1 MVFSRGWLTGLRK
14 LNKLK
19 SKRGDVSPLFIKAG
33 SALTANHTASVFCAR
48 CRGSDRVPERLWFG
62 YGGCISIR
70 FPAGELPL
78 RSLPCLRRRFRAGHR
93 GFENSFSSL
102 APLRRAATG
111 ERVRKKCHPLM
122 GAVA

>member
-62 YGGCISIR
+62 YGGCIFIP
-70 FPAGELPL
+70 FPAVGL
-78 RSLPCLRRRFRAGHR
+78 SLTSVPCRKRRFMAGR
-93 GFENSFSSL
+93 RSFENRFVSL
-102 APLRRAATG
+102 ATPRPAPTG
-111 ERVRKKCHPLM
+111 WMYQEE
-122 GAVA
+122 VA

>member
-70 FPAGELPL
+70 FSAAELSRLEEHTSELQLRGPL
-78 RSLPCLRRRFRAGHR
+78 VLR
-93 GFENSFSSL
+93 L
-102 APLRRAATG
+102 L
-111 ERVRKKCHPLM
+111 
-122 GAVA
+122 VAKNK

>member
-62 YGGCISIR
+62 YGGGILIR
-70 FPAGELPL
+70 FSAGELSIWAL
-78 RSLPCLRRRFRAGHR
+78 TCSRRRLRAGHR
-93 GFENSFSSL
+93 GFLNSFSSL
-102 APLRRAATG
+102 VPHR
-111 ERVRKKCHPLM
+111 
-122 GAVA
+122 AVAQGARMQE

>member
-62 YGGCISIR
+62 YGGGVSIR
-70 FPAGELPL
+70 FFAAGLPL
-78 RSLPCLRRRFRAGHR
+78 WSLTFLRRGLW
-93 GFENSFSSL
+93 GGPVGSEVSF
-102 APLRRAATG
+102 
-111 ERVRKKCHPLM
+111 V
-122 GAVA
+122 AVAS

>member
-70 FPAGELPL
+70 FSAAELPL
-78 RSLPCLRRRFRAGHR
+78 RSLPYRRRRLRAGPR
-93 GFENSFSSL
+93 GFEKSFPSP
-102 APLRRAATG
+102 APHTRPAPGGRGPKESTS
-111 ERVRKKCHPLM
+111 
-122 GAVA
+122 